1 MWFPLLTAASA
12 GLAIIGKYRGPGP
25 LVYLFKPLTTVL
37 ILLVALFTSTP
48 VTPAYQWLVVLGL
61 LFSLAGDVF
70 LMLPRDR
77 FVAGLVS
84 FLIGHLFYIAAFA
97 VQAGGTLALPGLLA
111 FAAYSVLLLAT
122 LLPRT
127 GRLRVPVIAYAVVL
141 STMGWQASAQWAM
154 HDDMRSLLALA
165 GAVLFILSDS
175 ILALDRFVRPFAA
188 AQALLLSTYYLAQ
201 WLIALSVQ
209 AG

>member
-1 MWFPLLTAASA
+1 
-12 GLAIIGKYRGPGP
+12 
-25 LVYLFKPLTTVL
+25 
-37 ILLVALFTSTP
+37 
-48 VTPAYQWLVVLGL
+48 YQWLVVLGL
-61 LFSLAGDVF
+61 LFSLAGGVF
-70 LMLPRDR
+70 PMLPRAR

-111 FAAYSVLLLAT
+111 FAACCVLLLAT